1 LIPAAIED
9 EPPRDRNKH
18 LAVVHKQNSEK
29 DHNQK
34 KLEY

>member
-1 LIPAAIED
+1 LIPEAIED
-9 EPPRDRNKH
+9 EPPRDRNKS
-18 LAVVHKQNSEK
+18 LVVVRKQNSEK